1 MKERRNSGLG
11 RRESDLTVEAIVDQ
25 YTDIIHDL
33 NLRWLFAFL
42 GLLAGPMIA
51 LACSIFF
58 PDTVYKPI
66 IMDGVEIAREITFLP
81 AFLGGFFGTLPI
93 LGALLKPTNKWVI
106 LIFVTGL
113 TNIVY
118 WLVAISVLNPFP
130 VNELMI
136 VGCGV
141 AAGMIIGGLIG
152 YGIKRDSELLKDSR
166 KATLASD

>member
-11 RRESDLTVEAIVDQ
+11 RRESDLKIEQIVDQ
-25 YTDIIHDL
+25 YTEMIHDL
-33 NLRWLFAFL
+33 NLRWSFAFL

-93 LGALLKPTNKWVI
+93 LGVLLKPTNKWVI
-106 LIFVTGL
+106 LTFVAGL

-118 WLVAISVLNPFP
+118 WSVMISLLNKFP
-130 VNELMI
+130 ANELMI
-136 VGCGV
+136 IGCGV
-141 AAGMIIGGLIG
+141 SVGVLIGSLMG

-166 KATLASD
+166 KVTLASD